1 MLEMNKASATRMIV
15 FVAVLGGFFLLS
27 WAFVRLCERV

>member
-1 MLEMNKASATRMIV
+1 MQLADFV

>member
-1 MLEMNKASATRMIV
+1 MQLADLV
-15 FVAVLGGFFLLS
+15 FVAVMGGFFLLS